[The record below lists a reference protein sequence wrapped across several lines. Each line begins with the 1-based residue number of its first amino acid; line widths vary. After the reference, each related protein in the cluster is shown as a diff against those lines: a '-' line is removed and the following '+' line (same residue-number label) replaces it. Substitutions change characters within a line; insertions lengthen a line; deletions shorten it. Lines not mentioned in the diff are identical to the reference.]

1 MELDLNIL
9 KELGIWGLLAVM
21 LVKQYQNKDN
31 SQTKQ
36 NDELVSHL
44 LDSNKKKDDM
54 LRETVN
60 EFKVFS
66 SSLVTKLEKIEG
78 KVSNIEQKI
87 K

>member
-1 MELDLNIL
+1 MELDLNVL
-9 KELGIWGLLAVM
+9 KELGIWGILAVM

>member
-1 MELDLNIL
+1 MELDLNVL
-9 KELGIWGLLAVM
+9 KELGIWGILAVM

-44 LDSNKKKDDM
+44 LGSNKKKDDM
-54 LRETVN
+54 LREMVN

-66 SSLVTKLEKIEG
+66 GSLVAKLEKIEG
-78 KVSNIEQKI
+78 KVSNIENKI

>member
-9 KELGIWGLLAVM
+9 KELGIWGILAVM

>member
-1 MELDLNIL
+1 MELDLNVL
-9 KELGIWGLLAVM
+9 KELGIWGILAVM
-21 LVKQYQNKDN
+21 LVKQYQTKDN
-31 SQTKQ
+31 SQTRQ

-44 LDSNKKKDDM
+44 LDSNKEKDNM

-66 SSLVTKLEKIEG
+66 GSLVAKLEKIEG
-78 KVSNIEQKI
+78 KVSNIENKI